1 MSAPQSVADSV
12 LGLTQA
18 ELILF
23 RHQQQVLAQ
32 RSHASGNAHDR
43 GRGTNRSQPSSRG
56 ASAASSQ
63 GVTGRIMLDPH
74 SLHNL
79 YTHMENVMRGIQE
92 RIGRV

>member
-74 SLHNL
+74 SLHSL